1 MKKFLIISTR
11 DSFLIKGLSVKLEQS
26 GFTTDFVSSADEN
39 ADDKLE
45 DAEYYIYY
53 MDSDI
58 KEATDFLVH
67 LAEIVKKSG
76 KMVIL
81 IGRKEERDFM
91 IQYIPEEFV
100 MSFYERPLDMDV
112 FVRDIM
118 METSGDRNEGEKK
131 VILVVDDDTEY
142 RQLIRGWLKAD
153 YHVALA
159 NSGVQAI
166 TWLAKNAC
174 DLILLDYAMPVAD
187 GSKILQMLRS
197 DDVTKDIPVIFL
209 TGKNDKE
216 TVMQV
221 IDLKPAD
228 YLLKTIGKKELLQK
242 LDTFFAAREEA

>member
-131 VILVVDDDTEY
+131 VILVVDDDMEY